1 MAENRARWLFLPEI
15 GVSCIEEPP
24 IWVSGM
30 MAFEDEA
37 VCLAFGAIVIEDS
50 MLDEGNEEN
59 KEIFF
64 LKP

>member
-1 MAENRARWLFLPEI
+1 M
-15 GVSCIEEPP
+15 EEPP

-37 VCLAFGAIVIEDS
+37 VCLAFGAIVIEDP
-50 MLDEGNEEN
+50 MLDEGIEN
-59 KEIFF
+59 KESSF